1 MSELMII
8 SKEILDEIEQEIKGK
23 KGVKFSIGV
32 LKDGKVEKYL
42 IGENGLEPFQKY
54 YYEIGSITKT
64 FTGLLVAKAIEENKI
79 KLEDSI
85 SAYIPGLDE
94 SKYYPTIRRLVTHTS
109 GCNIEAF
116 EDSDDSVLLVDN
128 PFLHITRKKLLE
140 DILSLQ
146 IEDKDYPFKYS
157 NFGSAIIG
165 YVLENVY
172 QTSYDNLIKNLLN
185 ELGLNDTYGLNP
197 PYNLSGIGPNGEAG
211 QNWLWTEESAYNSAG
226 YLVSTL
232 DDMLKYAQ
240 IQIDGTPNYVKTSH
254 ISNALITSE
263 GARQEIGIF
272 WLVFPTLNSIFHNG
286 GTGCFNS
293 GICIN
298 PKDKIAVVALS
309 NCYTSLVDK
318 VIKWVR
324 TLAN

>member
-1 MSELMII
+1 MNKRL
-8 SKEILDEIEQEIKGK
+8 KEK
-23 KGVKFSIGV
+23 KGVKFSVGV

-42 IGENGLEPFQKY
+42 FGENGQEPFQKY

-85 SAYIPGLDE
+85 SAYIPELE
-94 SKYYPTIRRLVTHTS
+94 NEKYYPTIKRLVTHTS

-116 EDSDDSVLLVDN
+116 EDSDDSVLLIDN
-128 PFLHITRKKLLE
+128 PFLHVNRNKLLE

-146 IEDKDYPFKYS
+146 LENKDYPFKYS
-157 NFGSAIIG
+157 NFGSAVIG

-172 QTSYDNLIKNLLN
+172 QTSFNNLITNLLN
-185 ELGLNDTYGLNP
+185 ELGLKETYGINP
-197 PYNLSGIGPNGEAG
+197 PYNLSGIGPNGEQG
-211 QNWLWTEESAYNSAG
+211 GNWVWSEECAFNSAG

-240 IQIDGTPNYVKTSH
+240 IQIEGVPNYVKNSH
-254 ISNALITSE
+254 VSNALITEE
-263 GARQEIGIF
+263 GVRQEIGLF
-272 WLVFPTLNSIFHNG
+272 WLVFPTLNLIFHNG
-286 GTGCFNS
+286 GTGCFNA
-293 GICIN
+293 GLCIN
-298 PKDKIAVVALS
+298 PKDKIAAVALS
-309 NCYTSLVDK
+309 NCYTSLADR

-324 TLAN
+324 DLAK